1 MEETADNTQ
10 MYNVLGDNNIVQKIE
25 QDKGY
30 RGIRGRAGADLYRLI
45 RNSPSKKAAFEQER
59 H

>member
-1 MEETADNTQ
+1 
-10 MYNVLGDNNIVQKIE
+10 MYNVLGDNNIVKKIE

-30 RGIRGRAGADLYRLI
+30 RGIKGRGGADLYALI